1 MISIYSNALA
11 IPSQRRGA
19 ILPSRSNIKK
29 MEQNR
34 TQINKDRILKALESS
49 LGVITTAL
57 KATDL
62 SRTNFY
68 KWLKEDEEFAAK
80 VEEIENI
87 QQDFIKSKYYEC
99 VKDKV
104 PSVVIH
110 AAKTRL
116 GWNET
121 NKVDLTSGNEKIKIN
136 IDLRD

>member
-1 MISIYSNALA
+1 
-11 IPSQRRGA
+11 
-19 ILPSRSNIKK
+19 

-34 TQINKDRILKALESS
+34 TKINKERLLKALESS

-57 KATDL
+57 KSCDL

-68 KWLKEDEEFAAK
+68 KWLKEDEEFAKA
-80 VEEIENI
+80 VSEVQNIEN
-87 QQDFIKSKYYEC
+87 DFIKSKYYEC

-121 NKVDLTSGNEKIKIN
+121 NKVDLTSGDEKIKIN

>member
-1 MISIYSNALA
+1 
-11 IPSQRRGA
+11 
-19 ILPSRSNIKK
+19 

-34 TQINKDRILKALESS
+34 TQIAKDRMLKALESS

-68 KWLKEDEEFAAK
+68 KWLQEDKEFAKA
-80 VEEIENI
+80 VSEVQNIEN
-87 QQDFIKSKYYEC
+87 DFIKSKYYEC

-121 NKVDLTSGNEKIKIN
+121 NRLDITSGDKAIENGFIQLTNSVKELLNE
-136 IDLRD
+136 R

>member
-1 MISIYSNALA
+1 
-11 IPSQRRGA
+11 
-19 ILPSRSNIKK
+19 

-34 TQINKDRILKALESS
+34 TQIAKDRMLKALESS

-68 KWLKEDEEFAAK
+68 KWLQEDEEFAKA
-80 VEEIENI
+80 VSEVQNIEN
-87 QQDFIKSKYYEC
+87 DFIKSKYYEC

-121 NKVDLTSGNEKIKIN
+121 NKVDLTSGDEKIKIN
-136 IDLRD
+136 INLGD

>member
-1 MISIYSNALA
+1 
-11 IPSQRRGA
+11 
-19 ILPSRSNIKK
+19 

-34 TQINKDRILKALESS
+34 TKIAKEQMLKALEGS
-49 LGVITTAL
+49 LGIVTTAL
-57 KATDL
+57 KSCDL

-68 KWLKEDEEFAAK
+68 KWLKEDEVFAAK

-121 NKVDLTSGNEKIKIN
+121 NRVDLTSGDKAIN
-136 IDLRD
+136 MPVITFVETDTE

>member
-1 MISIYSNALA
+1 
-11 IPSQRRGA
+11 
-19 ILPSRSNIKK
+19 

-34 TQINKDRILKALESS
+34 TKINKERLLKALESS

-80 VEEIENI
+80 VKEIENI

-121 NKVDLTSGNEKIKIN
+121 NKVDLTSGDEKIKIN
-136 IDLRD
+136 IDLRDYSRIYQDTKRVFKLPI

>member
-1 MISIYSNALA
+1 
-11 IPSQRRGA
+11 
-19 ILPSRSNIKK
+19 

-34 TQINKDRILKALESS
+34 TKINKDRLLKALESS
-49 LGVITTAL
+49 LGVVTTAL

-68 KWLKEDEEFAAK
+68 KWLKEDEEFAK
-80 VEEIENI
+80 EVEEIESI

-104 PSVVIH
+104 PAVVIH

-121 NKVDLTSGNEKIKIN
+121 NRVDITSGDKAIN
-136 IDLRD
+136 MPIITFVDTDTE

>member
-1 MISIYSNALA
+1 
-11 IPSQRRGA
+11 
-19 ILPSRSNIKK
+19 

-34 TQINKDRILKALESS
+34 TKINKERLLKALESS

-57 KATDL
+57 KSTDL

-68 KWLKEDEEFAAK
+68 KWLQEDEQFAK
-80 VEEIENI
+80 DVQEIENI

-121 NKVDLTSGNEKIKIN
+121 NKVDITSGDKVIN
-136 IDLRD
+136 MPLL

>member
-1 MISIYSNALA
+1 
-11 IPSQRRGA
+11 
-19 ILPSRSNIKK
+19 

-34 TQINKDRILKALESS
+34 TKINKDRLLKALESS

-68 KWLKEDEEFAAK
+68 KWIKEDKEFAAK

-116 GWNET
+116 GWNEK
-121 NKVDLTSGNEKIKIN
+121 NIVDITSGDKAIN
-136 IDLRD
+136 IPIINFVESETE

>member
-1 MISIYSNALA
+1 
-11 IPSQRRGA
+11 
-19 ILPSRSNIKK
+19 

-34 TQINKDRILKALESS
+34 TQINKERMLKALESS

-57 KATDL
+57 KSCDL

-68 KWLKEDEEFAAK
+68 KWLKEDEEFSKA
-80 VEEIENI
+80 VSEVQNIEN
-87 QQDFIKSKYYEC
+87 DFIKSKYYEC

-121 NKVDLTSGNEKIKIN
+121 NKVDITSGDERIKIN
-136 IDLRD
+136 INLGD

>member
-1 MISIYSNALA
+1 
-11 IPSQRRGA
+11 
-19 ILPSRSNIKK
+19 

-34 TQINKDRILKALESS
+34 TKINKERLLKALESS

-68 KWLKEDEEFAAK
+68 KWMKEDEEFAQK
-80 VEEIENI
+80 VHEIQNI
-87 QQDFIKSKYYEC
+87 EKDFIKSKYYEC

-104 PSVVIH
+104 PSVVLH

-121 NKVDLTSGNEKIKIN
+121 NKVDITSDNEPIKIN
-136 IDLRD
+136 INLGD

>member
-1 MISIYSNALA
+1 
-11 IPSQRRGA
+11 
-19 ILPSRSNIKK
+19 

-34 TQINKDRILKALESS
+34 TQINKERMLNALEAS

-57 KATDL
+57 KATAL

-68 KWLKEDEEFAAK
+68 KWIKEDKEFADK
-80 VEEIENI
+80 VDEIENI
-87 QQDFIKSKYYEC
+87 QKDFIKSKYYEC

-121 NKVDLTSGNEKIKIN
+121 NRLDVTSGDKAIN
-136 IDLRD
+136 MPVITFVDTDTE

>member
-1 MISIYSNALA
+1 
-11 IPSQRRGA
+11 
-19 ILPSRSNIKK
+19 

-57 KATDL
+57 KACDL

-68 KWLKEDEEFAAK
+68 KWLQEDEEFAKA
-80 VEEIENI
+80 VSEIQNIEN
-87 QQDFIKSKYYEC
+87 DFIKSKYYEC

-121 NKVDLTSGNEKIKIN
+121 NKLDLTSGDDKIKIN
-136 IDLRD
+136 INLGD

>member
-1 MISIYSNALA
+1 
-11 IPSQRRGA
+11 
-19 ILPSRSNIKK
+19 

-34 TQINKDRILKALESS
+34 TKINKDRLLKALESS
-49 LGVITTAL
+49 LGVVTTAL

-68 KWLKEDEEFAAK
+68 KWLKEDEEFAK
-80 VEEIENI
+80 EVEEIESI

-104 PSVVIH
+104 PAVVIH

-121 NKVDLTSGNEKIKIN
+121 NRVDITSGDKAIN
-136 IDLRD
+136 MPIITFVQTDTE

>member
-1 MISIYSNALA
+1 
-11 IPSQRRGA
+11 
-19 ILPSRSNIKK
+19 

-34 TQINKDRILKALESS
+34 TQINKDRMLKALESS

-57 KATDL
+57 KATGL

-68 KWLKEDEEFAAK
+68 KWLKEDKEFASQ
-80 VEEIENI
+80 VEEIESI

-116 GWNET
+116 GWNE
-121 NKVDLTSGNEKIKIN
+121 KPQLDITSGGDKIN
-136 IDLRD
+136 MPVITFVDTDTE

>member
-1 MISIYSNALA
+1 
-11 IPSQRRGA
+11 
-19 ILPSRSNIKK
+19 

-34 TQINKDRILKALESS
+34 TQINKDRMLKALESS

-68 KWLKEDEEFAAK
+68 KWLQEDEEFAKA
-80 VEEIENI
+80 VSEVQNIEN
-87 QQDFIKSKYYEC
+87 DFIKSKYYEC

-121 NKVDLTSGNEKIKIN
+121 NKIDLTSGDERIKIN
-136 IDLRD
+136 INLGD

>member
-1 MISIYSNALA
+1 
-11 IPSQRRGA
+11 
-19 ILPSRSNIKK
+19 

-34 TQINKDRILKALESS
+34 TKINKERLLKALESS

-57 KATDL
+57 KACNL
-62 SRTNFY
+62 SRTNYY
-68 KWLKEDEEFAAK
+68 KWLKEDEEFAKK
-80 VEEIENI
+80 VQEIQNIEN
-87 QQDFIKSKYYEC
+87 DFIKSKYYEC

-121 NKVDLTSGNEKIKIN
+121 NKLDITSGEEPIKIN
-136 IDLRD
+136 INLGD

>member
-1 MISIYSNALA
+1 
-11 IPSQRRGA
+11 
-19 ILPSRSNIKK
+19 

-34 TQINKDRILKALESS
+34 TKINKERLLKALESS

-68 KWLKEDEEFAAK
+68 KWLKEDEEFKAQ

-121 NKVDLTSGNEKIKIN
+121 NRVDITSGDERIKIN
-136 IDLRD
+136 INLGD

>member
-1 MISIYSNALA
+1 
-11 IPSQRRGA
+11 
-19 ILPSRSNIKK
+19 

-34 TQINKDRILKALESS
+34 TQINKERILKALESS

-57 KATDL
+57 KVTDL

-68 KWLKEDEEFAAK
+68 KWLKEDEEFAEK
-80 VEEIENI
+80 VKDVENI
-87 QQDFIKSKYYEC
+87 QKDFIKSKYYEC

-110 AAKTRL
+110 AAKTQL

-121 NKVDLTSGNEKIKIN
+121 NKLDLTSGDEPIKIN
-136 IDLRD
+136 VNIKGVEY

>member
-1 MISIYSNALA
+1 
-11 IPSQRRGA
+11 
-19 ILPSRSNIKK
+19 

-34 TQINKDRILKALESS
+34 TKINKERLLKALESS

-57 KATDL
+57 KSCDL

-68 KWLKEDEEFAAK
+68 KWLKEDEEFAKA
-80 VEEIENI
+80 VSEVQNIEN
-87 QQDFIKSKYYEC
+87 DFIKSKYYEC

-121 NKVDLTSGNEKIKIN
+121 NKVDLTSGDDKIKIN
-136 IDLRD
+136 INLGD

>member
-1 MISIYSNALA
+1 
-11 IPSQRRGA
+11 
-19 ILPSRSNIKK
+19 

-34 TQINKDRILKALESS
+34 TKINKERLLKALESS

-57 KATDL
+57 KACNL

-68 KWLKEDEEFAAK
+68 KWIKEDEEFAAK
-80 VEEIENI
+80 VNEIENI
-87 QQDFIKSKYYEC
+87 QKDFIKSKYYEC

-121 NKVDLTSGNEKIKIN
+121 NRVDITSGDKAIN
-136 IDLRD
+136 MPIITFVDSETE

>member
-1 MISIYSNALA
+1 MFLLLMN
-11 IPSQRRGA
+11 Q
-19 ILPSRSNIKK
+19 KEQ

-34 TQINKDRILKALESS
+34 TKINKERLLKALESS

-68 KWLKEDEEFAAK
+68 KWLKEDEDFAAK

-87 QQDFIKSKYYEC
+87 QKDFIKSKYYEC

-121 NKVDLTSGNEKIKIN
+121 NKVDLTSNDEPVKIN
-136 IDLRD
+136 VNIKGVEY

>member
-1 MISIYSNALA
+1 
-11 IPSQRRGA
+11 
-19 ILPSRSNIKK
+19 

-34 TQINKDRILKALESS
+34 TKINKDRLLKALESS
-49 LGVITTAL
+49 LGVVTTAL

-68 KWLKEDEEFAAK
+68 KWLKEDEEFAK
-80 VEEIENI
+80 EVEEIESI

-104 PSVVIH
+104 PAVVIH

-121 NKVDLTSGNEKIKIN
+121 NRLDITSGNKAIN
-136 IDLRD
+136 MPIITFVQTDTE

>member
-1 MISIYSNALA
+1 
-11 IPSQRRGA
+11 
-19 ILPSRSNIKK
+19 

-68 KWLKEDEEFAAK
+68 KWLKEDEEFAKA
-80 VEEIENI
+80 VSEVQNIEN
-87 QQDFIKSKYYEC
+87 DFIKSKYYEC

-121 NKVDLTSGNEKIKIN
+121 NKVDITSGNEKIKIN